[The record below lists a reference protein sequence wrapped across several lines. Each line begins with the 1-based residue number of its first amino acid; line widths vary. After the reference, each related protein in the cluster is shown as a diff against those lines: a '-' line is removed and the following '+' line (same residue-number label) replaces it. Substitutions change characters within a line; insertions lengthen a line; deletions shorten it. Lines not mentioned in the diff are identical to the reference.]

1 MRLLSENGN
10 QRKFNISVKEL
21 LKKPIHTPACQR
33 SVMIDHVM
41 EIVNFQRDYFSKKYH
56 YIFLNCI
63 QFCIVLGV
71 WYCVDGQHRY
81 EALKELNDLD
91 DWTIDIEITYCKD
104 KEEMHNIFRILNTST
119 PVPEFLKSED
129 SVLTLL
135 DGLKKYIHE
144 RYPKYISPSSKPQRP
159 NIQLDTLI
167 SEINRLFKMT
177 PPPLPILIE
186 WFETENAKHCEYLTN
201 STNELCINVLE
212 RVNKT
217 VRSRSEPKNVTLRSE
232 PKLYLGC
239 YWLDKIPN
247 KILKTTR
254 DMCWKQWHIE
264 CQKVNKANGFEAPC
278 YVCEKMLDHTTF
290 EAGHI
295 EPHTKGG
302 LNTLDNLRPVCG
314 GCNKTM
320 GTMNM
325 DEFKAIYGK

>member
-10 QRKFNISVKEL
+10 QRKYNANVKEL
-21 LKKPIHTPACQR
+21 LNKPIFTPACQR

-63 QFCIVLGV
+63 QFCVVHGV

-81 EALKELNDLD
+81 EALKELNDLE
-91 DWTIDIEITYCKD
+91 DWSIDIEVTHCKD

-129 SVLTLL
+129 VSLFL
-135 DGLKKYIHE
+135 GLKKYIQE
-144 RYPKYISPSSKPQRP
+144 RYSKYISSSSKPQRP
-159 NIQLDTLI
+159 NIHLDTFLDAV
-167 SEINRLFKMT
+167 FKKNSLET
-177 PPPLPILIE
+177 LPLLIE
-186 WFETENAKHCEYLTN
+186 WIETENAKHCELLSN
-201 STNELCINVLE
+201 SSNELCLLAVEKI
-212 RVNKT
+212 NKT
-217 VRSRSEPKNVTLRSE
+217 VRSRGEPKNVTLRSE
-232 PKLYLGC
+232 PKFYLGY
-239 YWLDKIPN
+239 YWLEPLPN

-264 CQKVNKANGFEAPC
+264 CRKLNKTNGFEAPC
-278 YVCEKMLDHTTF
+278 YVCEKMLDHTSF

-295 EPHTKGG
+295 EPHIKGG

-314 GCNKTM
+314 ACNKTM

-325 DEFKAIYGK
+325 NDFKAIYGK